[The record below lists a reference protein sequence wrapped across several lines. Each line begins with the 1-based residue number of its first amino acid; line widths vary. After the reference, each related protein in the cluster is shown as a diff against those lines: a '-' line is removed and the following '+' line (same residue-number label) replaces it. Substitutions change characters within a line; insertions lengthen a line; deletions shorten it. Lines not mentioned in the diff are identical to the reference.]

1 MARLTPDNIVFYD
14 SDCGLCQRSVQML
27 LKLDKSKKLRFAPLN
42 GDTANLVKKDFPE
55 PWPDSLGYYTA
66 GKLYFKSQAVAKAL
80 SSIGGPLIVPAYAIY
95 FTPAF
100 LANGVYDFV
109 ARNRKRWFSPTC
121 ILPSA
126 ETKNQFLL

>member
-1 MARLTPDNIVFYD
+1 MVDLVCLVADLG
-14 SDCGLCQRSVQML
+14 GLLMDLGCLVVDMGC
-27 LKLDKSKKLRFAPLN
+27 SK
-42 GDTANLVKKDFPE
+42 D
-55 PWPDSLGYYTA
+55 YTA

-80 SSIGGPLIVPAYAIY
+80 SSLGGPLIVATYAIY

-121 ILPSA
+121 TLPSA